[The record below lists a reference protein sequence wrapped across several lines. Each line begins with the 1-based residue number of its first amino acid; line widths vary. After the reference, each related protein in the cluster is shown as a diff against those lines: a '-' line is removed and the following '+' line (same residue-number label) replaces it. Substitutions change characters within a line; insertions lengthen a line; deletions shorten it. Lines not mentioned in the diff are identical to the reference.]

1 MTGRSDGFAPA
12 MEIGYRRAGW
22 RSLPHKLQPFGYKS
36 RSRAQQ
42 PGRMRRIGAL
52 MGYAESD
59 SEASRRSGTG

>member
-1 MTGRSDGFAPA
+1 